1 MATGKFI
8 AYYRVSTVRQ
18 GRSQLGL
25 EAQRHA
31 VRSYLDGGRWQLV
44 EEIVEVESGKRSDR
58 PELARALGL
67 CRLHHATLVIAKLD
81 RLARNVEFISN
92 LMNSNVEFVA
102 TDMPHA
108 NKLTVHILA
117 AMAEHEAE
125 AISVRT
131 KLALAA
137 AKARGRKLG
146 GDRGNL
152 PAVAKAGTKA
162 SAVIRGASADARA
175 RDISGTIAE
184 LRAQGRVSLRSLAEG
199 LNRRDIKAPRGG
211 SWSAAQVANVLRRL
225 DKSPSCT

>member
-102 TDMPHA
+102 ADMPHA

-146 GDRGNL
+146 PWKPACCCKGRYQGQRCDTWSIGRCAGARHLGHHSRVACAGARFIALSCRGSQQ
-152 PAVAKAGTKA
+152 A
-162 SAVIRGASADARA
+162 
-175 RDISGTIAE
+175 
-184 LRAQGRVSLRSLAEG
+184 
-199 LNRRDIKAPRGG
+199 
-211 SWSAAQVANVLRRL
+211 
-225 DKSPSCT
+225 

>member
-1 MATGKFI
+1 M
-8 AYYRVSTVRQ
+8 
-18 GRSQLGL
+18 
-25 EAQRHA
+25 
-31 VRSYLDGGRWQLV
+31 
-44 EEIVEVESGKRSDR
+44 
-58 PELARALGL
+58 
-67 CRLHHATLVIAKLD
+67 
-81 RLARNVEFISN
+81 
-92 LMNSNVEFVA
+92 EFVA
-102 TDMPHA
+102 ADMPHA

-184 LRAQGRVSLRSLAEG
+184 LRAQGAFHCALLPRVSTGVTSRHREAALGQR
-199 LNRRDIKAPRGG
+199 PR
-211 SWSAAQVANVLRRL
+211 
-225 DKSPSCT
+225 